1 MRVFVWTRRVKGWER
16 SVDGSP
22 TEGER
27 DDAVA
32 SFVVYAMIRRR
43 SGVSAQR
50 LQKHFELAYSRASLL
65 PGRALR
71 RSPEASRRLAR
82 RRVDARP

>member
-1 MRVFVWTRRVKGWER
+1 MNQRDEAWDQAWER

-43 SGVSAQR
+43 SGASAQR
-50 LQKHFELAYSRASLL
+50 LQKHLELAYSRASLL